1 MTNKENIVLGTSRGL
16 QFYLIDYK
24 DKKVT
29 NELDSTLGTIF
40 LSKVNTNDSI
50 YVNHFENVIYLKR
63 VVLNYV
69 LNNVILK
76 QNKKLYIIQDK
87 RDDLDLL
94 IPMDKDNKI
103 YVYKDYKVL
112 DMLSQEKDI
121 SYTFEDTNIYTDYE
135 VLEVKFNNKKLDT
148 FTFDKT
154 LKKLNIG
161 GNILDYQYLNN
172 IQVVLGK
179 KITNTNDI
187 DFIVEHIDHT
197 LFDKQDPMSKVAKD
211 YFNLSYIMRGYD
223 FKRGNYD
230 TFEINS
236 VMLNKATHKKS
247 KNFKTDIQLKIL
259 NIGEEE
265 SNGSYGTG
273 LYGSG
278 LYGGGNLTLSGI
290 LNRQR
295 RFRFITF
302 DTLNGEITIVN
313 NCRTQDDYSKSYSE
327 DINTIEYNIVGD
339 KELVY
344 ISKVESNGY
353 KYYELCNV

>member
-1 MTNKENIVLGTSRGL
+1 MKNKEDIVLGTSRGL
-16 QFYLIDYK
+16 QFYLTDYK
-24 DKKVT
+24 DKKVS

-50 YVNHFENVIYLKR
+50 YINHFENVIYLKR
-63 VVLNYV
+63 IVLNSV

-76 QNKKLYIIQDK
+76 QNKKLYIIQDRK
-87 RDDLDLL
+87 DDLDLL
-94 IPMDKDNKI
+94 IPMDNDNKI

-121 SYTFEDTNIYTDYE
+121 SYTFEDTNIYNDYE
-135 VLEVKFNNKKLDT
+135 VLEVKFNNKKLDN

-172 IQVVLGK
+172 IQVILGK

-187 DFIVEHIDHT
+187 DFIVEHIDHN
-197 LFDKQDPMSKVAKD
+197 LLDKQDPMNKVAKD
-211 YFNLSYIMRGYD
+211 YFDLSYIMRSYE

-230 TFEINS
+230 NFEINS
-236 VMLNKATHKKS
+236 IMLNKATHKKS
-247 KNFKTDIQLKIL
+247 KNFRTELQFKIL
-259 NIGEEE
+259 NIAEEE
-265 SNGSYGTG
+265 SAGGYGAG

-278 LYGGGNLTLSGI
+278 LYGGGSLTLSGI
-290 LNRQR
+290 LNRQV
-295 RFRFITF
+295 RFRFIVF
-302 DTLNGEITIVN
+302 DTLSGEITIVN
-313 NCRTQDDYSKSYSE
+313 NCKTQDDYSKTYSE
-327 DINTIEYNIVGD
+327 DINTVDYTVSGD
-339 KELVY
+339 KELIY

-353 KYYELCNV
+353 KYYELCNI